1 MTRSRGRSSIRFGA
15 LVVGAL
21 VFAVFP
27 ANAFAQ
33 TPTPPPPS
41 EFPSSS
47 PKPSVDPSASP
58 SLLPSVSPSPTPG
71 PGWNHDHSTRTIPRR
86 PTGLY
91 GLKQLF
97 GPHCGR
103 RANDART
110 FYPSAGGRGTG
121 GYLYYHQRLA
131 RNIGHN
137 VVGHM
142 REANKL
148 KAADYGVWGYACRA
162 KTGGTSWS
170 VHSWGVAID
179 TNTLRNPWTQTWWNG
194 KGSNGVS
201 YKRYLPNVWIN
212 HNFYWGLWFSGTKD
226 PMHFQ
231 YVSGY

>member
-1 MTRSRGRSSIRFGA
+1 MTRSRGRSSIGFGA
-15 LVVGAL
+15 LVAATL
-21 VFAVFP
+21 AFSVFP

-33 TPTPPPPS
+33 TPTPTPPPPS
-41 EFPSSS
+41 ELPSSS
-47 PKPSVDPSASP
+47 PEPSLDPSASP

-71 PGWNHDHSTRTIPRR
+71 WNHDHSTKTIPRR

-91 GLKQLF
+91 GLKKLF
-97 GPHCGR
+97 GPPCGR

-110 FYPSAGGRGTG
+110 FYPSAGGRGKG

-194 KGSNGVS
+194 RGANGVS